1 MQYHTKTL
9 SEKEILKLFDI
20 EEDHFND
27 YKSKDIYGKGFSKI
41 ISAFGNASGGEIYL
55 GIREGKDTK
64 IKHWEGFPDIES
76 SNNFLQIL
84 DSLPQVEDFYD
95 IDYLKHPTLNTYV
108 LKVSIFKTQAIVYTT
123 DKKVFIR
130 KGAQSLPV
138 DTPEK
143 MRRLELDKGI
153 TSYENEP
160 VGDSQIDDVIASDIY
175 KIFSE

>member
-27 YKSKDIYGKGFSKI
+27 YKSKDISGKGFSKI

-55 GIREGKDTK
+55 GIREEKDTK

-84 DSLPQVEDFYD
+84 DSLP
-95 IDYLKHPTLNTYV
+95 
-108 LKVSIFKTQAIVYTT
+108 
-123 DKKVFIR
+123 
-130 KGAQSLPV
+130 SLDMV
-138 DTPEK
+138 
-143 MRRLELDKGI
+143 
-153 TSYENEP
+153 NE
-160 VGDSQIDDVIASDIY
+160 G
-175 KIFSE
+175 